1 MNNKDNINIIDD
13 ISTILENIEE
23 ITPEQKLK
31 NIEELLKIYKSQE
44 VYKRRKRIAIK
55 ALNNPPS
62 ITNLLIKSAK
72 DGEDTENP
80 HHVYL
85 GGAIFTQIY
94 SAQKNK
100 LITKSVLTEIVEEF
114 EKKYFENLKIYKTKK
129 EAIEDFK
136 NIYNVFT
143 RNLIEECEDYLK
155 AEKAKENSDEVFINE
170 FKETKTLPKTE
181 LAKLCGKGM
190 LLTTISKNKTEYLQ
204 DSSGVF
210 VKSFLVWLNDI
221 KNNKQN
227 VFQQFKKNYKEKY
240 K

>member
-114 EKKYFENLKIYKTKK
+114 ENGADYRSNYQSDYQIAEGLLNVGCARTYLYTAKT
-129 EAIEDFK
+129 
-136 NIYNVFT
+136 
-143 RNLIEECEDYLK
+143 
-155 AEKAKENSDEVFINE
+155 
-170 FKETKTLPKTE
+170 
-181 LAKLCGKGM
+181 
-190 LLTTISKNKTEYLQ
+190 
-204 DSSGVF
+204 
-210 VKSFLVWLNDI
+210 
-221 KNNKQN
+221 
-227 VFQQFKKNYKEKY
+227 
-240 K
+240 